1 MKIQVNGVSRQTEDI
16 LNLEALIKLTTG
28 SAASSGV
35 AVALNGELISRNSWG
50 STALS
55 EGDSVEILQAVAGG

>member
-1 MKIQVNGVSRQTEDI
+1 MKIQVNGVSHQTEDT
-16 LNLEALIKLTTG
+16 LNLEALINLTT
-28 SAASSGV
+28 ASSPSGGI
-35 AVALNGELISRNSWG
+35 AVALNGELISRTSWS

>member
-50 STALS
+50 SSALS

>member
-28 SAASSGV
+28 RSAASGV
-35 AVALNGELISRNSWG
+35 AVALNGELISRNSWS

-55 EGDSVEILQAVAGG
+55 EGDSIEILQAVAGG

>member
-16 LNLEALIKLTTG
+16 LNLEALIKLATG